1 MPIKRRPPYQ
11 RQETPNIWAVTLADL
26 DALAR
31 KNELLIH
38 GAFGL
43 ERGRVLGWT
52 PNARESTAFFF
63 TR

>member
-1 MPIKRRPPYQ
+1 MA
-11 RQETPNIWAVTLADL
+11 ELE
-26 DALAR
+26 ALAR

-38 GAFGL
+38 GAFCL
-43 ERGRVLGWT
+43 ERGRVLRWT

>member
-1 MPIKRRPPYQ
+1 M
-11 RQETPNIWAVTLADL
+11 LADL